1 MRENRII
8 DTHVHYSL
16 PCFNSIREEL
26 ITTLADYGVDAFIE
40 VAIGFS
46 TNQRILQFCEKY
58 SMAYAAIGVHPKYI
72 RALDCEKFYQL
83 ERLLDKEQKIV
94 AIGETGLDF
103 SCCHDS
109 ETKDLQKKWF
119 YKFIQLATYKNLP
132 LIVHCREAY
141 SDLIEILA
149 SVELPCRP
157 GVIHSFS
164 GTLKEAK
171 MLQELGFFLGV
182 GGKFIRDYSKDME
195 TIVKNIP
202 MNSIL
207 LETDSPYLSPVKGEK
222 TNTSLN
228 LEIIIDDLSRL
239 KGVTREE
246 LLGVCL
252 ENSYSLFPKL
262 KNLI

>member
-1 MRENRII
+1 M
-8 DTHVHYSL
+8 
-16 PCFNSIREEL
+16 
-26 ITTLADYGVDAFIE
+26 
-40 VAIGFS
+40 
-46 TNQRILQFCEKY
+46 
-58 SMAYAAIGVHPKYI
+58 
-72 RALDCEKFYQL
+72 
-83 ERLLDKEQKIV
+83 
-94 AIGETGLDF
+94 
-103 SCCHDS
+103 
-109 ETKDLQKKWF
+109 
-119 YKFIQLATYKNLP
+119 
-132 LIVHCREAY
+132 
-141 SDLIEILA
+141 
-149 SVELPCRP
+149 
-157 GVIHSFS
+157 
-164 GTLKEAK
+164 
-171 MLQELGFFLGV
+171 

-252 ENSYSLFPKL
+252 ENSYSLFPQL